1 MLPTPGGRGARRW
14 CRSLGL
20 VLALWLGSP
29 PAWAADPLVIGEINP
44 RSGML
49 GVQGTAIHQGIVL
62 AVEEQNAR
70 GGIGGRPLQLI
81 SRDDEGKPERALA
94 AAEELTGRHSAV
106 ALIGGYV
113 DSLVGPIGEVAE
125 RARVPYLATASL
137 DERLT
142 QKGNRYFFRVS
153 SLHSYVRV
161 MTGVV
166 QEVFK
171 PQNVAILY
179 SNTPGASQ
187 LARRQKETFEKAGI
201 RISVYE
207 PFTPGLSDFTPLLLR
222 VRDQGAEVLL
232 SNTFFADHLLLVR
245 QMAQTGIRV
254 KAFLGAFGM
263 EFPNVIRELGPA
275 SEGLFGTTAWQPGV
289 NLGGREADSR
299 AFIDA
304 YTRRFGGAPVPLSMH
319 GYAAARTLLAALD
332 GLARA
337 GKPITGEA
345 LRDALAAV
353 EVDTPLGRV
362 RFDDRGEPLFYE
374 RVIVQVQ
381 NGRHLVVYPPAR
393 ATAPI
398 RFPAR

>member
-1 MLPTPGGRGARRW
+1 
-14 CRSLGL
+14 

>member
-1 MLPTPGGRGARRW
+1 
-14 CRSLGL
+14 
-20 VLALWLGSP
+20 
-29 PAWAADPLVIGEINP
+29 
-44 RSGML
+44 
-49 GVQGTAIHQGIVL
+49 
-62 AVEEQNAR
+62 
-70 GGIGGRPLQLI
+70 
-81 SRDDEGKPERALA
+81 
-94 AAEELTGRHSAV
+94 
-106 ALIGGYV
+106 
-113 DSLVGPIGEVAE
+113 
-125 RARVPYLATASL
+125 
-137 DERLT
+137 
-142 QKGNRYFFRVS
+142 
-153 SLHSYVRV
+153 
-161 MTGVV
+161 
-166 QEVFK
+166 
-171 PQNVAILY
+171 VAILY

>member
-1 MLPTPGGRGARRW
+1 
-14 CRSLGL
+14 

-319 GYAAARTLLAALD
+319 GYAAARTLLTALD

-337 GKPITGEA
+337 GKPLAGEA
-345 LRDALAAV
+345 LRNALAVAD
-353 EVDTPLGRV
+353 VDTPLGRV
-362 RFDDRGEPLFYE
+362 KFDDRGEPLFYE

>member
-1 MLPTPGGRGARRW
+1 
-14 CRSLGL
+14 

-245 QMAQTGIRV
+245 QMAQTGISV

-275 SEGLFGTTAWQPGV
+275 SEGLFGTTSWQPGV
-289 NLGGREADSR
+289 NLGGREGDSR

-304 YTRRFGGAPVPLSMH
+304 YTKRFGSAPVPLSMH
-319 GYAAARTLLAALD
+319 GYAAARTLLTALD

-337 GKPITGEA
+337 GKPLAGEA
-345 LRDALAAV
+345 LRDALAVAD
-353 EVDTPLGRV
+353 VDTPLGRV
-362 RFDDRGEPLFYE
+362 KFDDRGEPLFYE